1 MLAIAEILISVT
13 NVAFILAS
21 IAEYTYPRIVW
32 RDREKKLWNPIHK
45 KPLKNRP
52 EERVRLRTI
61 EYLLR
66 AGWSKH
72 RISTEEAIGKIGDT
86 SMRTDIICYNQ
97 QFKPKLLVECKAEQV
112 PISAK
117 TAEQVAR
124 YNQKVGAPYLLMT
137 NGLSDFWYAISDGVA
152 KAVAQEEVPDSLLE
166 TGEKAQFHFEEWKN
180 RGFAG
185 EKAVPDLRKW
195 LEELLPS
202 MWMSTENAENI
213 RYINFSQG
221 PSDVVLNHYYRIRQ
235 LEKDR
240 RLALT
245 TLNTAFGG
253 NRLII
258 ILNEENEN
266 KAVME
271 INLDLLF
278 EEKKG
283 NTSVYSEQGIRVFD
297 LNKYWDLTD
306 NPDLGSIVEQSDR
319 LFREHVG

>member
-1 MLAIAEILISVT
+1 
-13 NVAFILAS
+13 LAS

-45 KPLKNRP
+45 RPLKNRP

-66 AGWSKH
+66 GGWSKH

-97 QFKPKLLVECKAEQV
+97 QFEPKLLVECKAEQV

-137 NGLSDFWYAISDGVA
+137 NGLSDFWYAISEGSV
-152 KAVAQEEVPDSLLE
+152 KAIERNNIPKSLLKPVE
-166 TGEKAQFHFEEWKN
+166 QPAFRFGDWKEH
-180 RGFAG
+180 GFAG
-185 EKAVPDLRKW
+185 SRAAPDLRKW
-195 LEELLPS
+195 LEQLLPE
-202 MWMSTENAENI
+202 MWLSSEKHVNI
-213 RYINFSQG
+213 RYLNFSRG
-221 PSDVVLNHYYRIRQ
+221 PSDVVLNHYYRIQ
-235 LEKDR
+235 PISDQR

-245 TLNTAFGG
+245 TLNTAYGG

-258 ILNEENEN
+258 ILNEEDEN
-266 KAVME
+266 RGVLE
-271 INLDLLF
+271 VNLDLLF
-278 EEKKG
+278 DEKKG
-283 NTSVYSEQGIRVFD
+283 NTSLYSEQGIEVFD
-297 LNKYWDLTD
+297 LNDYWDLKCKP
-306 NPDLGSIVEQSDR
+306 NLASILEQADCLFGDR
-319 LFREHVG
+319 LG